1 MKTLAKW
8 NVPTATGGSAVAAAT
23 ARNVRLENAPD
34 PVPQGVHPWAL
45 RDGAPGRKSE
55 SEADSFETLS
65 MPEADSH
72 GEFK

>member
-1 MKTLAKW
+1 MIDVRDGLSSAHVKTLAKW
-8 NVPTATGGSAVAAAT
+8 NVPTATGGSAVAAAK
-23 ARNVRLENAPD
+23 ARNVN
-34 PVPQGVHPWAL
+34 WAL

-65 MPEADSH
+65 MHEADSH